1 MSNQTKNFMS
11 KDNIKV
17 IIGIFST
24 YMEESH
30 SVKVETM
37 DLKKMIFSL
46 MNTVTEL
53 TPPGAKSIHQM
64 NLEVLTMAKAH
75 YIKNQKSKPNVLNLS
90 RDTDVFGKRQV
101 SFNELIPAGNPYQRK
116 AGTTDENSPLDKL
129 IEEREG
135 SSYKKVIP
143 DITKL
148 GRQITE
154 KPENTDDF
162 LKKLKQLEDERVE
175 QERNAVDR
183 EFRETHTIDMV
194 DPKAMFEQQQQ
205 MPRLPTVS
213 MDDVLVTRQDFLIP
227 DIAKSGGMGG
237 GVGAGG
243 GMGGGGGGGGGM
255 GGSGSMSGGKVVIQK
270 YLSINSMDREWDRN
284 TFRYNYSVTFNG
296 SGGGFNGNYKN
307 IRSIEVGKVV
317 IPEEIMEYKNIL
329 NYPNKTTFNHE
340 FSFSYPYLILRIDE
354 FNDVYDG
361 TNEDIRKSFC
371 KLAYHKS
378 YKAPNGRGYVILKP
392 FQKEKKYFYPTP
404 LSNLSRFT
412 LSILKPNG
420 FLLNDSADSYK
431 VHKVYYSPFNPHFY
445 EVVTDVFFDKNEFF
459 VGDVVK
465 FKDFDI
471 TSNGGNASKTVSD
484 FLNRAEGHEI
494 MQIGATNENGYYRSF
509 LIMAIGQFNKQE
521 GKFDTDMPAV
531 TSLNSYNDTIDYTTF
546 TGFNG
551 YILNTSLQN
560 TIGMS
565 LDVLVNDVSGVM

>member
-1 MSNQTKNFMS
+1 MSNQTKTFMS

-30 SVKVETM
+30 NVKVESM

-64 NLEVLTMAKAH
+64 NLEVLTMAKGH
-75 YIKNQKSKPNVLNLS
+75 YMMNQKTKPNVLNLS

-116 AGTTDENSPLDKL
+116 ATADENNSPLDKL

-143 DITKL
+143 DITQL
-148 GRQITE
+148 GRQIKETA
-154 KPENTDDF
+154 ENTDDF
-162 LKKLKQLEDERVE
+162 LKKLKQLEDERVD
-175 QERNAVDR
+175 QERNAVDK
-183 EFRETHTIDMV
+183 EFREKNSIDMV

-205 MPRLPTVS
+205 QLPRPPTIS

-227 DIAKSGGMGG
+227 DMAKSGGMGG
-237 GVGAGG
+237 GVG
-243 GMGGGGGGGGGM
+243 MGGGGG

-329 NYPNKTTFNHE
+329 NYPNKTQFNHE

-361 TNEDIRKSFC
+361 TNDDIRKSFC
-371 KLAYHKS
+371 KLAYHRS

-431 VHKVYYSPFNPHFY
+431 VFKVYYSPFNPHFY

-465 FKDFDI
+465 FKDFSI
-471 TSNGGNASKTVSD
+471 ISSKTVSD

-509 LIMAIGQFNKQE
+509 LIMAIGEFNRQQ
-521 GKFDTDMPAV
+521 GKFDTDMAAV